1 MPEINNAEKLRE
13 WLRSC
18 TTIASR
24 RYFGV
29 DYVGEKATQYGI
41 VSVPS
46 MLQYRENILGERVL
60 RPTQMQNFILAAEFP
75 YSNDFEQNLSN
86 LGFFQDIANWIQ
98 QQNKT
103 GNFPD
108 WDGGTVTAVE
118 CSNTGAPVMFGTDSA
133 RYQIQIRVTYK
144 IS

>member
-29 DYVGEKATQYGI
+29 VYVGEKATQYGI

-46 MLQYRENILGERVL
+46 MLQYRENILGVRVL
-60 RPTQMQNFILAAEFP
+60 RPTQTQNFILAAEFP

-98 QQNKT
+98 QQNKS
-103 GNFPD
+103 GVFQYWCSSDVWHGFCPLPD
-108 WDGGTVTAVE
+108 
-118 CSNTGAPVMFGTDSA
+118 SNSCD
-133 RYQIQIRVTYK
+133 I
-144 IS
+144 

>member
-1 MPEINNAEKLRE
+1 MPQGRSKCCWYLSRPYNGQRYRVCN
-13 WLRSC
+13 RSC
-18 TTIASR
+18 
-24 RYFGV
+24 V
-29 DYVGEKATQYGI
+29 CNEKATQYGI

-46 MLQYRENILGERVL
+46 TLQYRENILGKRVL
-60 RPTQMQNFILAAEFP
+60 RPTQTQNFVFAAEFP

-98 QQNKT
+98 EQNKE

-108 WDGGTVTAVE
+108 WEGGTVTAVE
-118 CSNTGAPVMFGTDSA
+118 CSTTGAPVMIGTDSA

-144 IS
+144 LP